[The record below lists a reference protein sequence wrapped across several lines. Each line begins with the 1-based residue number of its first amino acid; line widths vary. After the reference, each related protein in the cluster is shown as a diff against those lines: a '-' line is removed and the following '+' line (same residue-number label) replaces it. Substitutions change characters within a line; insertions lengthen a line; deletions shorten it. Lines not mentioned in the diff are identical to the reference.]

1 LPPRTGPQ
9 EVLDEIEGRRKS
21 TLRSLS
27 AIADGITARAVRLR
41 AVEGGG
47 RVLGEMEIGGAV
59 ECERDL
65 LHLLSDGDLRLAENH
80 EKMRRLVAECADA
93 LDGVAAAAAEGALA
107 E

>member
-1 LPPRTGPQ
+1 M
-9 EVLDEIEGRRKS
+9 LDEIEGRRKS

-41 AVEGGG
+41 TVEGCK
-47 RVLGEMEIGGAV
+47 VLGEMEIGGTV

-80 EKMRRLVAECADA
+80 ERMRRLVADCADA
-93 LDGVAAAAAEGALA
+93 LDGVAAAAAAGTLAREVALQA
-107 E
+107 